1 MGNYR
6 SCWHYQAD
14 GTKQK
19 LFSVGIGKD
28 GTLINPNGYPE
39 HVVREAVLGADARR
53 AERRSNG
60 AKKAAVTRQRRQAK
74 RTLEV
79 ANIILAGKDIGR
91 RHKCAICNRKLDDT
105 DSVNRGIGSECW
117 QDVYRGSYARRAL
130 SLIAAP
136 MRRITFS

>member
-1 MGNYR
+1 MSNYEW
-6 SCWHYQAD
+6 CWHYQAD
-14 GTKQK
+14 GTKQR

-28 GTLINPNGYPE
+28 GTLHNPNGYPDD
-39 HVVREAVLGADARR
+39 VVREAVLGADARR

-79 ANIILAGKDIGR
+79 AKIILAGKDIGPAIQ
-91 RHKCAICNRKLDDT
+91 CAICNRKLDDT

-117 QDVYRGSYARRAL
+117 QDVLRFVEAHTPAM
-130 SLIAAP
+130 AED
-136 MRRITFS
+136 